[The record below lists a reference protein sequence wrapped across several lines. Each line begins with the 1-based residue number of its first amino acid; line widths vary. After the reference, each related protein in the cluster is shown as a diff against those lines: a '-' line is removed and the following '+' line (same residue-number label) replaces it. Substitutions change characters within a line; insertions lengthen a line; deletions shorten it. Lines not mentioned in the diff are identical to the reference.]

1 MYGSDQPDSERTMH
15 TYLGITA
22 ELTAE
27 QIDFEPLKTAKW
39 LYIEGYLSTSDTAR
53 VAVKQARELAKAH
66 GDTKS
71 PLHCL
76 TLQWCNM
83 HVGRS

>member
-1 MYGSDQPDSERTMH
+1 MVLISPDSERTMH
-15 TYLGITA
+15 TFLGITA

-53 VAVKQARELAKAH
+53 AAVKQARALLKNMVL
-66 GDTKS
+66 KS
-71 PLHCL
+71 PFLFQIL
-76 TLQWCNM
+76 RWCNM
-83 HVGRS
+83 HVKVSKS